1 MTSQLQAFVPKLEGV
16 SNFNSWKIKI
26 TAYLK
31 SLHLFGVVDGTTTR
45 HATDADQQ
53 RAWDEWDT
61 RATGTITLSLNEGVQ
76 RKIER
81 LINAAVP
88 NAADRQS
95 NHWWTNLQTQYGTVT
110 PSQIFRIYRKVLD
123 FRMDT
128 SKHP

>member
-31 SLHLFGVVDGTTTR
+31 SLSLFGVVDGTTT
-45 HATDADQQ
+45 HPAAAGDQQ
-53 RAWDEWDT
+53 RAWDEWDM

-76 RKIER
+76 QKVKR

-88 NAADRQS
+88 DAANRHA
-95 NHWWTNLQTQYGTVT
+95 NHWWTNLQTQYGTVS

-123 FRMDT
+123 C
-128 SKHP
+128 